1 MQQSRRNRVGVS
13 WRFTRLGARGDET
26 KRIAWCAAV
35 LLALCALSI
44 LALNSAEALAHE
56 SDTSWEA
63 NFWNNTTLT
72 GAAVL
77 AREDE
82 TLDFDWG
89 EGAPDT
95 TIPADNFSARWE
107 RHLNVAADET
117 GNYIFTV
124 EVDDGVRL
132 WVGEELLI
140 DSWIEQAKTS
150 YQATMSL
157 SEGQHLVRV
166 EYLELTGAASIS
178 VSWAR
183 EPVLPT
189 TYWQG
194 EYFNNSTLE
203 GTPQVTRGDARIS
216 FDWGEESPATGLNQ
230 DGFSVR
236 WSRILQLPAGDYR
249 FTVTVDDGVRLFV
262 GDRTLIDSWQDQPSA
277 THSQV
282 IYLDGSP
289 VTVRMEYYE
298 ATGEAEAH
306 LSWHSLDITPT
317 LAPTS
322 AVTAAPT
329 STAVITPTATAT
341 PTPSTPTPTPTP
353 TATVVWQAQYWN
365 NRTFTG
371 NPTLTQQESAINYNW
386 GDGSPAAS
394 INADSFSARW
404 TGQLSLESGS
414 YRFDVVSDDGVRLF
428 LDSVKRIEAWSDH
441 AATAYYYTLQ
451 HDGGTVNVVLEYYE
465 HVESA
470 QVSLTWGVPATATPT
485 PTLTPLPTASPTPDP
500 NAIVIVDDQNS
511 AFQRGGLTTT
521 WRQETEGYAGH
532 LFWTNNNDQTR
543 SGYNWG
549 KWSPQLQAAT
559 YEVFVYIPQNHAT
572 TGNARYW
579 ISHTGGFTLREV
591 NQSLYSGQW
600 VSLGTYIFSGTTE
613 DYISLSDVTYETY
626 LSHKVAWD
634 AIKWEKR

>member
-13 WRFTRLGARGDET
+13 WRFTRLGGRGDET

-132 WVGEELLI
+132 WVGEELLV

-465 HVESA
+465 HVELA

-521 WRQETEGYAGH
+521 WRQETEGYAVH